1 LHSCLN
7 HSNHAQLLRP
17 VTVFSCL
24 SNVSVVITGIVGS
37 IGIIIAH
44 GTP

>member
-1 LHSCLN
+1 LPDLLKPR
-7 HSNHAQLLRP
+7 AALRP
-17 VTVFSCL
+17 VTVFARL